1 VGCDANVASIAKLLA
16 SNASVCEIGTS
27 SSSLESI
34 AGLGIAVNSV
44 IGFNERCRSTHLK
57 GHREAHQIEQLFHSP
72 YFAFVPSLVCVRCPP
87 H

>member
-1 VGCDANVASIAKLLA
+1 VGCDANVASIDKLFA

-34 AGLGIAVNSV
+34 AGLGIAVNSS
-44 IGFNERCRSTHLK
+44 IGFNDRFRSTHLK
-57 GHREAHQIEQLFHSP
+57 GHRVAHLIQQLFHSP
-72 YFAFVPSLVCVRCPP
+72 SFAFVPSLVCVRWPP